1 MPITLNHNIDL
12 ASSKP
17 LDKRYGPYNSVVTAV
32 ATIPAFKRFQGLT
45 VGIIVQG
52 AVVDY
57 WFRNGVADADLIL
70 KTIGGDGSSGII
82 GGAIG
87 NFDGG
92 HPDSNYG
99 GITPIDAGGV
109 TG

>member
-1 MPITLNHNIDL
+1 MAIKLNDNIDL

-17 LDKRYGPYNSVVTAV
+17 LDQRYGPYTTVALAV
-32 ATIPAFKRFQGLT
+32 ASIPAFKRYQGLT
-45 VGIIVQG
+45 VGIVQQG

-57 WFRNGVADADLIL
+57 WFRDGTADNQLIL
-70 KTIGGDGSSGII
+70 KTVGGDTGGLI

-92 HPDSNYG
+92 HPNSVYG
-99 GITPIDAGGV
+99 GISPIDAGGV
-109 TG
+109 VA

>member
-1 MPITLNHNIDL
+1 MAITLNDNIDL

-17 LDKRYGPYNSVVTAV
+17 LDNRYGPYNSVATAV
-32 ATIPAFKRFQGLT
+32 ASIPAFKRFQGLT

-57 WFRNGVADADLIL
+57 WFRDGVADSNLIL
-70 KTIGGDGSSGII
+70 KTAGGDGGGGII

-99 GITPIDAGGV
+99 GISPIDAGGV